1 MRFTLIVATLGRD
14 QELRRL
20 FDSLQSQTYENFE
33 VVVVDQNEDER
44 VSRVVDGYRAS
55 FPLLIANSAPG
66 LSKARN
72 VGLRMPLGDIVAIPD
87 DDCWYPEKTL
97 SMVAKIFTDTPGLAG
112 VTGKSI
118 DENRRP
124 SQGRWSD
131 VGLLVNSKNV
141 WIAATSY
148 TIFLRREVFANVG
161 NFDETL
167 GVGSGT
173 KWGSG
178 EEIELLLRALKAGYA
193 IRYVPSLEIFHPE
206 PIHRIDAKA
215 NLRCRAYNRGLG
227 RVLRMAGYKST
238 FVATM
243 VARPAVGGLLA
254 FVCMNM
260 KLSRYRF
267 TSAYQRLRGWLDSSP
282 GK

>member
-1 MRFTLIVATLGRD
+1 MTKSLGACSN
-14 QELRRL
+14 
-20 FDSLQSQTYENFE
+20 SLQSQTYENFE

-44 VSRVVDGYRAS
+44 VSRVADGYRAS

-72 VGLRMPLGDIVAIPD
+72 IGLRMPLGDIVAIPD

-97 SMVAKIFTDTPGLAG
+97 SIVAKIFTDTPGLAG

-193 IRYVPSLEIFHPE
+193 IRYVTVPRNFSPGADPSYRRQSKSAVQGLQQGNWSRPSPGWIQINIRRHHGRKASRGRSISLRLHEHEVVQI
-206 PIHRIDAKA
+206 PIY
-215 NLRCRAYNRGLG
+215 LW
-227 RVLRMAGYKST
+227 
-238 FVATM
+238 
-243 VARPAVGGLLA
+243 
-254 FVCMNM
+254 
-260 KLSRYRF
+260 
-267 TSAYQRLRGWLDSSP
+267 YQRLRGWLDSSP